1 VSEMGLGTQRWGS
14 ADFNGPD
21 EALCHQLL
29 DRAVL
34 RSGINLIDT
43 AEQYPIP
50 SDRSRP
56 EGSTERIIGSWIK
69 KEAGRRQKL
78 VIASKITGG
87 RNINRRT
94 IEADLQASL
103 ERLGTDYLDVYMLHW
118 PARYTPQSNWGQSL
132 EYKLESDRLST
143 GRASFDEV
151 ADAMGGL
158 VQKGLIR
165 GWGICN
171 DNCYG
176 LMGSR
181 MAALKQGSAPPCV
194 MQNDYSMLNRRV
206 EENGLSE
213 ASSPLHENTG
223 FMAYNAL
230 AGGVLTGKYLDRPAS
245 VDDPNPESRAAS
257 REAPRGRM
265 DSPGWGRTLYRY
277 RSGPADDATKRYAK
291 LAKANGMSLTE
302 LSLRWCRQREAVTTT
317 LLGHTS
323 LAQLEEDLGHFRQ
336 AKPLPSQ
343 LLWEVDR
350 VHMRNRLPIFSSTRV
365 GAEWDGEGEIG
376 EPLP

>member
-1 VSEMGLGTQRWGS
+1 MVSRCVLVALLTLGTADALGLGGNRRRLLKLGSAAGFLGGSVERFAGRGAAANAATPPVAVGETNSVVRVVDGIRQKRLGSTDIVVSEMGLGTQRWGS

-50 SDRSRP
+50 SDRGRP
-56 EGSTERIIGSWIK
+56 EGSTERIIGSWIR

-158 VQKGLIR
+158 EKKGLIR

-181 MAALKQGSAPPCV
+181 MQP
-194 MQNDYSMLNRRV
+194 
-206 EENGLSE
+206 
-213 ASSPLHENTG
+213 
-223 FMAYNAL
+223 
-230 AGGVLTGKYLDRPAS
+230 
-245 VDDPNPESRAAS
+245 
-257 REAPRGRM
+257 
-265 DSPGWGRTLYRY
+265 
-277 RSGPADDATKRYAK
+277 
-291 LAKANGMSLTE
+291 
-302 LSLRWCRQREAVTTT
+302 
-317 LLGHTS
+317 
-323 LAQLEEDLGHFRQ
+323 
-336 AKPLPSQ
+336 
-343 LLWEVDR
+343 
-350 VHMRNRLPIFSSTRV
+350 
-365 GAEWDGEGEIG
+365 
-376 EPLP
+376 